1 MRAQRIHSVPP
12 QPLEA
17 SDYEMARGTR
27 RALSLLSGKWS
38 VEVVYLLASGT
49 RRYSEVLR
57 EVGEIS
63 KKTLTQTLRTL
74 ERDGLVVRAAYPEV
88 PPRVEYS
95 LTALGWSVTE
105 LLMVLYEWSAEHLA
119 EPRPQRRALAV
130 APREFARLR
139 SVP

>member
-1 MRAQRIHSVPP
+1 MRAQHVHSVPP
-12 QPLEA
+12 PLEA

-38 VEVVYLLASGT
+38 VEVLYLLASGT

-74 ERDGLVVRAAYPEV
+74 ERDGLVTRTVTPSVPVRVDYELTELGLTLLPVLRAVKQWSEAHFPEIELARNEYDARAA
-88 PPRVEYS
+88 
-95 LTALGWSVTE
+95 TA
-105 LLMVLYEWSAEHLA
+105 
-119 EPRPQRRALAV
+119 
-130 APREFARLR
+130 
-139 SVP
+139 

>member
-1 MRAQRIHSVPP
+1 MRAQHVHSVPP
-12 QPLEA
+12 PLEA

-38 VEVVYLLASGT
+38 VEILYLLASGT

-74 ERDGLVVRAAYPEV
+74 ERDGLVVRSAYAEV

-95 LTALGWSVTE
+95 LTPLGWRMTE
-105 LLMVLYEWSAEHLA
+105 LLMVLYEWSAEHLV
-119 EPRPQRRALAV
+119 EPAPPQRRPLAV
-130 APREFARLR
+130 APLEPLR
-139 SVP
+139 FLR